1 MKLNIATVSPS
12 WLIDGRIDALDSPA
26 ALKARYGAYTMD
38 EVFRKVAVAKN
49 TEKNKKTVSIFLSII
64 KKESLHLVRDPRT
77 VLIVLCMPIIL
88 LLLFGFAI
96 STEVNNV
103 DVGIVTDSHSQ
114 EVRDIVSRIGSSP
127 YFTLRGMM
135 SQPEIEPA
143 FAGRCRRCGPCA
155 QGVIG
160 KSRPSGRG

>member
-1 MKLNIATVSPS
+1 M
-12 WLIDGRIDALDSPA
+12 
-26 ALKARYGAYTMD
+26 
-38 EVFRKVAVAKN
+38 
-49 TEKNKKTVSIFLSII
+49 SIFLSII
-64 KKESLHLVRDPRT
+64 KKESLHLVRDPRHGA
-77 VLIVLCMPIIL
+77 LLCCVCR
-88 LLLFGFAI
+88 LFYCCSSDFAI

-143 FAGRCRRCGPCA
+143 LRD
-155 QGVIG
+155 GVVDAVLVLG
-160 KSRPSGRG
+160 SHREKSTIRSWLMLPIRTMPRYMHLILRV